1 MKAEDE
7 VRKVQENGKFER
19 VGKKEIFF
27 AILSYCVERV
37 RKFKYISIHV
47 AKKYIARLSNFPRM
61 DILKMHISEKGEEEK
76 KRNTNRVQLSHIR
89 CMNFLQKFGCLVCSC
104 KRCSSLFS
112 FFLFVYIA
120 NLTV

>member
-1 MKAEDE
+1 MASSKEWE
-7 VRKVQENGKFER
+7 RKKFS
-19 VGKKEIFF
+19 F
-27 AILSYCVERV
+27 AILNYCVERV
-37 RKFKYISIHV
+37 RKFKYIYISIHV

>member
-1 MKAEDE
+1 MASSKEWE
-7 VRKVQENGKFER
+7 RKKFS
-19 VGKKEIFF
+19 F